1 MLARVLLLYAKV
13 LFFKANAR
21 TAAFDYAN
29 AVGHG
34 CLISAGCHILP
45 AMLLRKASRSPTGF
59 IEPCRPIEGYKAAV
73 RPAVG
78 SGDEARRL
86 PPHVRLEGSRVRCFT
101 RGGYDCADHFLS
113 WRPPAVSKRD
123 RSPAPRQIVPNKNIR
138 SVIRQ
143 NIGVARQKLSQ

>member
-45 AMLLRKASRSPTGF
+45 AMLSRKASRSPTGF

-86 PPHVRLEGSRVRCFT
+86 PPHVRLISGSMLHPGRLRL
-101 RGGYDCADHFLS
+101 RGPLLIVEAASRIKARSFACAPAD
-113 WRPPAVSKRD
+113 RP
-123 RSPAPRQIVPNKNIR
+123 Q
-138 SVIRQ
+138 
-143 NIGVARQKLSQ
+143 

>member
-1 MLARVLLLYAKV
+1 MAEYPAQLKKGGQSAGLEATGELAEMLARVLLLYAKV

-59 IEPCRPIEGYKAAV
+59 IEPCRPSKA
-73 RPAVG
+73 
-78 SGDEARRL
+78 
-86 PPHVRLEGSRVRCFT
+86 T
-101 RGGYDCADHFLS
+101 
-113 WRPPAVSKRD
+113 RPPSGPQWVQEMKHDGFRLWC
-123 RSPAPRQIVPNKNIR
+123 
-138 SVIRQ
+138 
-143 NIGVARQKLSQ
+143 G